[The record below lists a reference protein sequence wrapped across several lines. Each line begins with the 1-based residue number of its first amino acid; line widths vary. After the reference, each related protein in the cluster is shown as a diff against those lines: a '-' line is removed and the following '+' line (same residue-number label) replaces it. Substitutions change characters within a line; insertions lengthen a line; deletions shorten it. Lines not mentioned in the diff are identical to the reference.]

1 MSTKASAIF
10 QTIHNLK
17 SSNCKIFYYLL
28 LTNKV
33 YLMCMTNKAVV
44 LWVKVQGKSAH
55 DCMKTL
61 SQEISVTCK
70 VISSSDIDVA
80 YTFWESVKDSIL
92 SFGSR
97 CG

>member
-1 MSTKASAIF
+1 
-10 QTIHNLK
+10 
-17 SSNCKIFYYLL
+17 
-28 LTNKV
+28 
-33 YLMCMTNKAVV
+33 MCMTNKAAV

-55 DCMKTL
+55 ECMKTL
-61 SQEISVTCK
+61 CHEIRVTCK
-70 VISSSDIDVA
+70 VIRSSNIDVV